1 MNEWVVAGIV
11 VAVIT
16 SGWGVVKAVSGIIQP
31 LTEQITR
38 LNDTVKTVS
47 EDLVELTE
55 RNSKTHTRLFD
66 NICEN
71 EKVLKNHEIR
81 IVKLE
86 EHEKKE

>member
-16 SGWGVVKAVSGIIQP
+16 SGWGVVKTVAGIIQP

-55 RNSKTHTRLFD
+55 KNSKTHTRLFD

>member
-16 SGWGVVKAVSGIIQP
+16 SGWGVVKAVAGIIQP

-55 RNSKTHTRLFD
+55 RNSKTHTRLFT